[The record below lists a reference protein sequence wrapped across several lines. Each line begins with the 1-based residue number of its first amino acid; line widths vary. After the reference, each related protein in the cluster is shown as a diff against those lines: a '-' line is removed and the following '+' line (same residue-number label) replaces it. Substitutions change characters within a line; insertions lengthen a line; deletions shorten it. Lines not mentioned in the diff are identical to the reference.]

1 MDPESTAP
9 SPSDLPALRAQV
21 ATLEAQVATLA
32 RENARLH
39 STAEERRR
47 DAEVVAELVQTIGGS
62 LDLDIV
68 LQRFVEGARDICGS
82 DLAVLAMREAW
93 SDRLVLSHGIG
104 IDPEALS
111 SLSIEAGIGLG
122 GQVLTTE
129 RPARTD
135 NYLEDAAHRKDF
147 EPFAQAEKVVA
158 AIAVPVRSERAVE
171 GVLYLGNRVP
181 RPFTDRHEAVLVWLA
196 HYASIAIR
204 NARLYASEQVAHATT
219 EASEQRFRDLIQGL
233 DAIVWEADLRT
244 WQPTFV
250 SQRAESILGY
260 PVEQW
265 LTEPEFWANRLHPE
279 DRERASATA
288 RASIQAGRD
297 FEHEY
302 RMLAQNGRVV
312 WLRDTVR
319 IVRDAAGPPRRL
331 RGVMVDI
338 TALKQTTEALRVSNQ
353 TLQALIEASPLA
365 IHALVPDGTVTLWNP
380 AAERIFGWSAAE
392 AVGRPNPIIPPDKL
406 PEHEALRARVL
417 AGEGFTEVELKRQ
430 RKDGTPIDISLS
442 TAPLRDAAGAATGI
456 VAIAADITQRKQLEA
471 QLRQAQKLEAI
482 GRLAGGVAH
491 DFNNLLTAILGYTEL
506 LLLRLDPQDPLRLDV
521 AEIKAAADRAAALT
535 RQLLVFSRKQVLQP
549 KILDLNGVV
558 RGVEKMLRRLLGDDV
573 NVVTVLA
580 EPLRPLQ
587 ADPGQL
593 EQILLNLAVNAR
605 DAMPQGGT
613 LTLRTAA
620 ITRASP
626 GGTPPVPPGSY
637 VRLQVADTGVGMDS
651 ATLAHL
657 FEPFFTTK
665 DPGQGTGLGLATV
678 YGIVQQSGGTIS
690 VASAPGAGTTLS
702 VDFPAVAAPLPPALP
717 GAIAPSLPRGAETLL
732 LAEDD
737 AGVRGVVTEILRGL
751 GYTVLVA
758 ATGPAALA
766 TGRAH
771 PGPLHLLLTD
781 VVMPELSGPE
791 LAVTLTTERPDLRV
805 LYMSGY
811 TEEAVIQ
818 HGVTG
823 KQVAFLRKPF
833 MPEALARKVRTIL
846 DEK

>member
-1 MDPESTAP
+1 MDPKFIPP
-9 SPSDLPALRAQV
+9 SPCDLPTLRARV
-21 ATLEAQVATLA
+21 ASLEAQVATLA
-32 RENARLH
+32 LENARL
-39 STAEERRR
+39 SSAAEEPRP
-47 DAEVVAELVQTIGGS
+47 DAEVGAELVQTIGGS
-62 LDLDIV
+62 LDLDFV

-82 DLAVLAMREAW
+82 DLAVLAMREDW
-93 SDRLVLSHGIG
+93 SDRPVFTHGIG
-104 IDPEALS
+104 IDPEALG
-111 SLSIEAGIGLG
+111 SLSIQAGIGLV

-129 RPARTD
+129 RPARID
-135 NYLEDAAHRKDF
+135 SYPEEAAQKREV
-147 EPFAQAEKVVA
+147 EPLAQAEKVVA
-158 AIAVPVRSERAVE
+158 AIAIPVRSEHAVD

-196 HYASIAIR
+196 HSASIAIR
-204 NARLYASEQVAHATT
+204 NARLYVSEQVAHATT

-279 DRERASATA
+279 DRDQAYATA
-288 RASIQAGRD
+288 RASIEADRD

-302 RMLAQNGRVV
+302 RMLAQDGRVV

-319 IVRDAAGPPRRL
+319 IVRDAARPPRRL

-365 IHALVPDGTVTLWNP
+365 IHALAPDGTVTLWTP
-380 AAERIFGWSAAE
+380 AAERIFGWSPAE
-392 AVGRPNPIIPPDKL
+392 AVGRPNPIIPPDRL
-406 PEHEALRARVL
+406 PEHEALRARLL

-430 RKDGTPIDISLS
+430 RKDGTSIDISLS
-442 TAPLRDAAGAATGI
+442 TAPLRDATGAVTGI
-456 VAIAADITQRKQLEA
+456 MGIAADITQRKQLEA

-535 RQLLVFSRKQVLQP
+535 RQLLAFSRKQVLQP

-558 RGVEKMLRRLLGDDV
+558 RGVEKILRRLLGEDV
-573 NVVTVLA
+573 SVVTTLA
-580 EPLRPLQ
+580 EPLPPLQ

-605 DAMPQGGT
+605 DAMPHGGT

-620 ITRASP
+620 ITRVGA

-665 DPGQGTGLGLATV
+665 ASGQGTGLGLATV

-690 VASAPGAGTTLS
+690 VASTPGAGTTLS
-702 VDFPAVAAPLPPALP
+702 VDFPAVAALLAPAP
-717 GAIAPSLPRGAETLL
+717 AGAIAPDLPLGVETLL

-758 ATGPAALA
+758 ATGSFALA

-771 PGPLHLLLTD
+771 AGPLHLLLTD

-791 LAVTLTTERPDLRV
+791 LAVTLTAERPDLRV

-811 TEEAVIQ
+811 TEEAVIH
-818 HGVTG
+818 HGAAG
-823 KQVAFLRKPF
+823 KQPAFLRKPF
-833 MPEALARKVRTIL
+833 TPAALARTVRTIL